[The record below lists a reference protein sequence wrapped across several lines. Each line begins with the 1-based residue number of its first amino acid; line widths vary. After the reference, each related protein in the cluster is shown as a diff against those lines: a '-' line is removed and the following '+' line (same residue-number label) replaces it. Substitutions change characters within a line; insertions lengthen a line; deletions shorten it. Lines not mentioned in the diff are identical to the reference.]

1 MFFSGISN
9 SPYQTIYTNQSGTHL
24 KTSNV
29 NNLLNDDYTIRIKQ
43 LENKLVEAHMK
54 IRVS

>member
-1 MFFSGISN
+1 MSN
-9 SPYQTIYTNQSGTHL
+9 SPYQTNYTNHTGSHS
-24 KTSNV
+24 KTSNL
-29 NNLLNDDYTIRIKQ
+29 NNLLNDEYTYKLKQ